1 MKVALPHIPIASAA
15 EARLIA
21 AGESLGHIAENL
33 RRIAV
38 ALEKIEKRP

>member
-1 MKVALPHIPIASAA
+1 MTVALPHIPIASAA

-21 AGESLGHIAENL
+21 AGEALGHIAQNL

-38 ALEKIEKRP
+38 ALEKIERKP